1 MEHLPSANL
10 AKPQQIKILI
20 SLKTKIWMTVLGVVV
35 MFAFFILYYFPAKQE
50 TFLLKNYN
58 KEIQNLAGTI
68 SLGVNMA
75 LRTQDFKGVKTAMD
89 LVRSYPNVEF
99 VAIVQF
105 DTLWNAQHTQYRIQ
119 PQIFKTYPANAVV
132 PLNVRSNAQLIVK
145 TSKFSTP
152 AMSGEIILG
161 FNKHEIFNS
170 KRQIRQTSMVVSG
183 IVFIIGIIMGFILAR
198 SISAPLVR
206 LRDAAY
212 RVSEG
217 DLTQRVS
224 KISRDEIGE
233 LGLAFNEMVGNLD
246 VAQKQLTT
254 QRDQMAETLKE
265 LRSTQRQL
273 IQSEKLASLGE
284 LTAGIAH
291 EIQNP
296 LNFVNNFSDVS
307 IELTEEME
315 QEIVKGN
322 TDEAI
327 SLAGN
332 IKKNL
337 SKILN
342 HGKRADRIVKNM
354 LLHSQINARD
364 KQLTD
369 INSLTDE
376 YLGLSYHGF
385 RSKDKSFNSNIVKD
399 YDSIPKIN
407 IIPQEIGRVLLNL
420 FNNAF
425 YAVQEREK
433 QEGPTFRP
441 EVKVTTLL
449 NGMFVLI
456 KIWDNGIGI
465 PASIMDKILQPFFTT
480 KPAGQG
486 TGLGL
491 SLSRDIIVNGHGGM
505 LNVNSNEGAYT
516 EFVIT
521 LPLDI

>member
-1 MEHLPSANL
+1 MEPLPSATNL
-10 AKPQQIKILI
+10 KTQPINILI

-50 TFLLKNYN
+50 AFLLKNYN
-58 KEIQNLAGTI
+58 NEIQNLASTV
-68 SLGVNMA
+68 SLGVKIA
-75 LRTQDFKGVKTAMD
+75 LTKQDFEGVATAMD
-89 LVRSYPNVEF
+89 FVKTHKNMEF
-99 VAIVQF
+99 VSLVQF
-105 DTLWNAQHTQYRIQ
+105 DTSWNAQHTRYAVEARLLN
-119 PQIFKTYPANAVV
+119 TYPEDV
-132 PLNVRSNAQLIVK
+132 PVKVDVRSNAHLIVK
-145 TSKFSTP
+145 RSNFSTP
-152 AMSGEIILG
+152 GMSGQIILG
-161 FNKHEIFNS
+161 FNTLEILSS
-170 KRQIRQTSMVVSG
+170 KRQIRETSLLVSG
-183 IVFIIGIIMGFILAR
+183 IVFVIGILMGFILAR
-198 SISAPLVR
+198 SISAPVMR

-217 DLTQRVS
+217 DLSQRVTN
-224 KISRDEIGE
+224 ISRDEIGE
-233 LGLAFNEMVGNLD
+233 LGLAFNEMVSNLD
-246 VAQKQLTT
+246 IAQRQLTE

-265 LRSTQRQL
+265 LRAAQRQL
-273 IQSEKLASLGE
+273 VQSEKLASLGE

-315 QEIVKGN
+315 QEVNNGN
-322 TDEAI
+322 MEEALA
-327 SLAGN
+327 LAGN

-337 SKILN
+337 AKILS

-354 LLHSQINARD
+354 LLHSRLNAKDR
-364 KQLTD
+364 QLTD

-376 YLGLSYHGF
+376 YLGLSYHGL
-385 RSKDKSFNSNIVKD
+385 RAKDNTFNANMVKN

-425 YAVQEREK
+425 YAVQQREK
-433 QEGPTFRP
+433 KAEPGYRP
-441 EVKVTTLL
+441 EVRVTTVL
-449 NGMFVLI
+449 NGMCVLI

-465 PASIMDKILQPFFTT
+465 PASITDKILQPFFTT

-505 LNVNSNEGAYT
+505 LSVTSEEGQYT

-521 LPLDI
+521 LPHNI

>member
-1 MEHLPSANL
+1 MEPLPSSHSLKAQPIN
-10 AKPQQIKILI
+10 ILI

-50 TFLLKNYN
+50 AFLLKNYN
-58 KEIQNLAGTI
+58 KEIQNLASTV
-68 SLGVNMA
+68 SLGVKIA
-75 LRTQDFKGVKTAMD
+75 LTKQDFEGVKTAMD
-89 LVRSYPNVEF
+89 FVKTHQNMEF
-99 VAIVQF
+99 VSLVQF
-105 DTLWNAQHTQYRIQ
+105 DTVWNAQHTRYAIH
-119 PQIFKTYPANAVV
+119 PQLFKTYPEDAVV
-132 PLNVRSNAQLIVK
+132 QLNVRSNAMLIVK
-145 TSKFSTP
+145 RSDFTTP
-152 AMSGEIILG
+152 AMSGQIILG
-161 FNKHEIFNS
+161 FNTLEILNS
-170 KRQIRQTSMVVSG
+170 KRQIRQTSLLVSG
-183 IVFIIGIIMGFILAR
+183 IVFIIGILMGFILAR
-198 SISAPLVR
+198 SISAPVMR

-224 KISRDEIGE
+224 NISRDEIGE
-233 LGLAFNEMVGNLD
+233 LGLAFNEMVSNLD
-246 VAQKQLTT
+246 ITQKELTA
-254 QRDQMAETLKE
+254 QRDQMTETLKE

-273 IQSEKLASLGE
+273 VQSEKLASLGE

-307 IELTEEME
+307 IELAEEME
-315 QEIVKGN
+315 QDVVNGN
-322 TDEAI
+322 NEEAI
-327 SLAGN
+327 LLAAN

-337 SKILN
+337 SKILD
-342 HGKRADRIVKNM
+342 HGRRADRIVKNM
-354 LLHSQINARD
+354 LLHSQVNAKD

-376 YLGLSYHGF
+376 YLGLSYHGL
-385 RSKDKSFNSNIVKD
+385 RSRDKSFNANIVKN

-420 FNNAF
+420 FNNSF
-425 YAVQEREK
+425 YAIQQRQK
-433 QEGPTFRP
+433 TEGPEYRP
-441 EVKVTTLL
+441 EVKVTTVL
-449 NGMFVLI
+449 NGMYVLI
-456 KIWDNGIGI
+456 RIWDNGVGI
-465 PASIMDKILQPFFTT
+465 PALIMDKILQPFFTT

-505 LNVNSNEGAYT
+505 LNVNSEEGKYT

-521 LPLDI
+521 LPLNL

>member
-1 MEHLPSANL
+1 MDPLPSASNQ
-10 AKPQQIKILI
+10 KPQPIKILI
-20 SLKTKIWMTVLGVVV
+20 SLKTKIWMTVLGVVL

-50 TFLLKNYN
+50 AFLLKNYN
-58 KEIQNLAGTI
+58 KEIQNLASTV
-68 SLGVNMA
+68 SLGVRIA
-75 LRTQDFKGVKTAMD
+75 LTKQDFEGVKTAMD
-89 LVRSYPNVEF
+89 FVKTHPNMEF
-99 VAIVQF
+99 VSLVQF
-105 DTLWNAQHTQYRIQ
+105 DTVWNAGHNRYRIH
-119 PQIFKTYPANAVV
+119 PEILETYPEKVNVKV
-132 PLNVRSNAQLIVK
+132 DVRSNARRIVK
-145 TSKFSTP
+145 RSNFSTP
-152 AMSGEIILG
+152 GMSGQIILG
-161 FNKHEIFNS
+161 FNTLEIINS
-170 KRQIRQTSMVVSG
+170 KRQIRQTSLIVSG
-183 IVFIIGIIMGFILAR
+183 IVFIIGILMGFILAR
-198 SISAPLVR
+198 SISAPVMR

-224 KISRDEIGE
+224 NISRDEIGE

-246 VAQKQLTT
+246 VAQQQLTT

-265 LRSTQRQL
+265 LRAAQRQL
-273 IQSEKLASLGE
+273 VQAEKLASLGE

-315 QEIVKGN
+315 QEVMNGN
-322 TDEAI
+322 KEEAVA
-327 SLAGN
+327 LAGN

-337 SKILN
+337 SKILY
-342 HGKRADRIVKNM
+342 HGRRADRIVKNM
-354 LLHSQINARD
+354 LLHSQINAKDR
-364 KQLTD
+364 QLTD
-369 INSLTDE
+369 INALTDE
-376 YLGLSYHGF
+376 YLGLSYHGL
-385 RSKDKSFNSNIVKD
+385 RAKDKSFNCSMVKD

-425 YAVQEREK
+425 YAVQQRQK
-433 QEGPTFRP
+433 KEGPEYRP
-441 EVKVTTLL
+441 EVKVTTVL
-449 NGMFVLI
+449 NGSYVLI
-456 KIWDNGIGI
+456 KIWDNGVGI

-505 LNVNSNEGAYT
+505 LSVNSEEGVCT

-521 LPLDI
+521 LALNI